1 MKEIAPTL
9 PVSDVEKAVEFY
21 REKLAFSVGFQ
32 NHPVFALVRRGA
44 VSIGLQLASQRRPAG
59 TGSCYIW
66 VDDVREIYNEL
77 SARGVEFADDIAFRD
92 EYEMTDFVIHDPDGT
107 TSVLAGTEGAT
118 VRAGRIAY
126 AILHT

>member
-21 REKLAFSVGFQ
+21 RDKLAFSVGFQ
-32 NHPVFALVRRGA
+32 NYPVFALVRRGA
-44 VSIGLQLASQRRPAG
+44 VRIGLQLASQRRPAG

-66 VDDVREIYNEL
+66 VDDVREIHEEL

-92 EYEMTDFVIHDPDGT
+92 EFEMTDFVLHDPDGNHI
-107 TSVLAGTEGAT
+107 GIG
-118 VRAGRIAY
+118 GD
-126 AILHT
+126 